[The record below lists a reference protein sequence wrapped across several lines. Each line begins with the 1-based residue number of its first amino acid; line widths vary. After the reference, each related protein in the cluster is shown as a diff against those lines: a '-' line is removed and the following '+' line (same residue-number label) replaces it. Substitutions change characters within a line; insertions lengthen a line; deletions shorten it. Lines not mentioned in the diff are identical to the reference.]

1 MIHLGTCIQ
10 ILIGDQ
16 MMKIY
21 ATAPADDDDEILS
34 DTYILESIYNAREFF
49 EMALQS
55 TM

>member
-21 ATAPADDDDEILS
+21 ANDDSEEILS
-34 DTYILESIYNAREFF
+34 DEYIVESIHYAKHLF
-49 EMALQS
+49 EMALKS
-55 TM
+55 SM